1 MKDKKLTA
9 IAITLGLIT
18 LIITIVRLFF
28 GVDFTDEAFGSVL
41 PYRFALGAK
50 PFVDELTF
58 HQTSA
63 LITYPFVKLFYFI
76 TGSPTGIVLYM
87 RFLWLIFMIGIAA
100 IVWLASRKMLGNAL
114 ALLVALPCV
123 AFMYGNIPSLSYNTL
138 GLGFLTAGSFLGFW
152 AVSEGRQRWLPIAGV
167 LHGLAV
173 VAYPSLAV
181 GVLAY
186 LIAMLLITKKVS
198 SPIRYAAG
206 GLAVAAGLGFAF
218 LLFGFSNVLSAYQA
232 TSSAGIFGGGTAKF
246 LMIFKSIL
254 GIFQVKSYLF
264 IIVIGACIAI
274 WASYGLRKTHPAVN
288 GAFLTIVPLL
298 IAAIL
303 LFAFPS
309 VGFYGFYYSI
319 GYIAIFSLLAPYLY
333 FFMRHNKEARCM
345 FWLVWVPGLVA
356 GIAVAYTS
364 SIGVRAVTI
373 GLFQGAL
380 VSLVFLCL
388 TVGDIWRKRQRV
400 SKALQVVV
408 LAGPFL
414 VLLFFQYS
422 LPYRDAP
429 ITKLTA
435 HVTTGAYSGLYTTS
449 NNLAYLRM
457 IEKDLKNDETGAKT
471 VFFFNDFP
479 AGYLLSNLTPM
490 TDWAWISPMGKYP
503 GVDRN
508 MTVEYFNRQKSYPDL
523 IVRMNRVVY
532 KAGYSNISWF
542 NKDDPINNLAESP
555 AYEPIVKRQDYV
567 IFRRRHSSLSI
578 SVFVETPLYL

>member
-1 MKDKKLTA
+1 MKDKKFAT
-9 IAITLGLIT
+9 IAITLGVITLLIT
-18 LIITIVRLFF
+18 FVRLFF
-28 GVDFTDEAFGSVL
+28 GVDFTDEALNSVL

-58 HQTSA
+58 QQTSA
-63 LITYPFVKLFYFI
+63 FITYPFIKLFYLI
-76 TGSPTGIVLYM
+76 TGGPTGIVLYV
-87 RFLWLIFMIGIAA
+87 RFLWLFFMIGIAA
-100 IVWLASRKMLGNAL
+100 IVWQASRKMLGNAL

-152 AVSEGRQRWLPIAGV
+152 AVSEGRRRWLPIAGV

-186 LIAMLLITKKVS
+186 LIAMLLITKRVS
-198 SPIRYAAG
+198 TSIRYAAG
-206 GLAVAAGLGFAF
+206 GLVVAAGLGFVF
-218 LLFGFSNVLSAYQA
+218 FLFGFSNVLYAYQA
-232 TSSAGIFGGGTAKF
+232 TSSAGIFGGGTAKL

-254 GIFQVKSYLF
+254 AIFQMKPYLF
-264 IIVIGACIAI
+264 IIIVGACIAI
-274 WASYGLRKTHPAVN
+274 WVSYGLRKTHPAVN

-319 GYIAIFSLLAPYLY
+319 GYIALFSLLAPYLY
-333 FFMRHNKEARCM
+333 FFVRHIKEASRM
-345 FWLVWVPGLVA
+345 FWLVWAPGLVA
-356 GIAVAYTS
+356 GLAVAYTS

-388 TVGDIWRKRQRV
+388 ALGDIWRNRQHARQV
-400 SKALQVVV
+400 LQVAV
-408 LAGPFL
+408 LASPVF

-429 ITKLTA
+429 MTKLTA
-435 HVTTGAYSGLYTTS
+435 HVTAGAYAGLYTTTD
-449 NNLAYLRM
+449 NRNYLR
-457 IEKDLKNDETGAKT
+457 IVEKDLKNVEPSEKT
-471 VFFFNDFP
+471 ILFFNDFP
-479 AGYLLSNLTPM
+479 AGYLLSDLTPM
-490 TDWAWISPMGKYP
+490 TDWAWISPMERYP
-503 GVDRN
+503 NVDRN
-508 MTVEYFNRQKSYPDL
+508 MTVEYFEKHKSYPDL
-523 IVRMNRVVY
+523 IVRMNRVIN
-532 KAGYSNISWF
+532 KAGYSDISWST
-542 NKDDPINNLAESP
+542 NKNDPINNLAKTA
-555 AYEPIVKRQDYV
+555 AYETIVKRHDYV
-567 IFRRRHSSLSI
+567 IFRRR
-578 SVFVETPLYL
+578 Y

>member
-1 MKDKKLTA
+1 MRDKKLAA
-9 IAITLGLIT
+9 IAITFG
-18 LIITIVRLFF
+18 IITFFITVFRLFF
-28 GVDFTDEAFGSVL
+28 GVDFTDEAFSSVL
-41 PYRFALGAK
+41 PYRFVLGAK
-50 PFVDELTF
+50 PFVDELAF

-63 LITYPFVKLFYFI
+63 LITYPFVKLFYLI
-76 TGSPTGIVLYM
+76 TGSPTGIVLFM
-87 RFLWLIFMIGIAA
+87 RFLWLFFMIGIAA
-100 IVWLASRKMLGNAL
+100 VVWQASRKMLGNAL

-152 AVSEGRQRWLPIAGV
+152 AVSEDRRRWLPIAGV

-173 VAYPSLAV
+173 VAYPSLV
-181 GVLAY
+181 IGVLAY
-186 LIAMLLITKKVS
+186 LIATLLITKKVS
-198 SPIRYAAG
+198 ASIQYASG
-206 GLAVAAGLGFAF
+206 GLVVAAGLGFAF
-218 LLFGFSNVLSAYQA
+218 FLFGFSNVLSAYQA

-254 GIFQVKSYLF
+254 AVFLGKPYLF
-264 IIVIGACIAI
+264 IIIIGACLAI

-298 IAAIL
+298 IAVIL

-319 GYIAIFSLLAPYLY
+319 GYIALFSLLAPYLY
-333 FFMRHNKEARCM
+333 FFVRHNKEARRM
-345 FWLVWVPGLVA
+345 FWLVWTPGLVA

-388 TVGDIWRKRQRV
+388 TLDDIWRNRQRI
-400 SKALQVVV
+400 SKILPLLALIAPVI
-408 LAGPFL
+408 

-429 ITKLTA
+429 IAKLTA
-435 HVTTGAYSGLYTTS
+435 HVTTGAYAGLYTTP
-449 NNLAYLRM
+449 NNRNYLRV
-457 IEKDLKNDETGAKT
+457 IEKDLKNVEPGAKT
-471 VFFFNDFP
+471 VLFFNDFP
-479 AGYLLSNLTPM
+479 AGYLLSDLTPL
-490 TDWAWISPMGKYP
+490 TDWAWISPMARYP

-508 MTVEYFNRQKSYPDL
+508 LTVEYFKKQKSYPDL
-523 IVRMNRVVY
+523 IVRMNRVIY
-532 KAGYSNISWF
+532 KAGYSDISWSGK
-542 NKDDPINNLAESP
+542 NDPINNLAESP
-555 AYEPIVKRQDYV
+555 VYEPVVKRQDYA
-567 IFRRRHSSLSI
+567 IFRLRHSLLSI
-578 SVFVETPLYL
+578 SVFIEAPLYL